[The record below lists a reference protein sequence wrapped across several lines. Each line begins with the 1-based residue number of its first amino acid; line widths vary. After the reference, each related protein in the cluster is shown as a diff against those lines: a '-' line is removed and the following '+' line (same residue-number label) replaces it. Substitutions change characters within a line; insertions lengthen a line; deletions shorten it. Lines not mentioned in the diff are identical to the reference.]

1 MPLFLILICN
11 LSVTTCHLVDIAQT
25 QFGCQV
31 FLPSYTQN
39 KNKNQSACSFLL
51 PCTIIGSRSPFSF
64 TRTWA
69 EWRPTEG
76 RKGLNKINNKVTCLI
91 AKPMLGAKSLNS
103 GLVVT
108 KMCFLWSS
116 TLRGN
121 IKIHLCCL
129 SAQRNRVLVVIL
141 TSLQQML
148 YELEWNSGCFDSLND
163 TCPAYP
169 WRLRPVFQERQKRR
183 GEVQVPQRGGRSS
196 IHPSNVI
203 ERTENLGRLGG
214 SDG

>member
-1 MPLFLILICN
+1 MFLFLILICN

-25 QFGCQV
+25 QFGCQE
-31 FLPSYTQN
+31 FLSSHTQN
-39 KNKNQSACSFLL
+39 KTKNQSACSFPLC
-51 PCTIIGSRSPFSF
+51 CTIIGSRSPFSF

-76 RKGLNKINNKVTCLI
+76 RKGLNKINNKITCLT
-91 AKPMLGAKSLNS
+91 AKPTLGAKSLNS

-129 SAQRNRVLVVIL
+129 SAKRNRVLVVIL

-148 YELEWNSGCFDSLND
+148 YEREWNSGCIKSLND
-163 TCPAYP
+163 TCLATHGGCVLSS
-169 WRLRPVFQERQKRR
+169 RRERR
-183 GEVQVPQRGGRSS
+183 GG
-196 IHPSNVI
+196 
-203 ERTENLGRLGG
+203 ERCTFNSVGEAVAYIPLM
-214 SDG
+214 